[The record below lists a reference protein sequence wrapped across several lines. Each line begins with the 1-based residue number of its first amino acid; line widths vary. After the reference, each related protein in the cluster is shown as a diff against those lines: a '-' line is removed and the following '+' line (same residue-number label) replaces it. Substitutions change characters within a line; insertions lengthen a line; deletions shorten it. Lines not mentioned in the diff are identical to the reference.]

1 MAFLFTNIYSSIIV
15 MIACFCFLFY
25 SAEKLVKYSVNI
37 SDYLNFSRML
47 TGIFIVGIA
56 TTAPESAVSVLAS
69 LNKHSQMAFGNAYG
83 SVICNTG
90 LALGFA
96 SIFTNKV
103 ITIQKKEFLEMVMFF
118 LLIFSISLF
127 FTLDGTVTR
136 REGGSLFLLLFC
148 YIWYSTINKKNPKE
162 VEVKSKNSGILL
174 PIIKF
179 IISVICVLFFS
190 RLIVVSA
197 VNIAKALGVSKTIIG
212 LTVVAIGTSLPEI
225 SATISAAKRGE
236 NDIAVGT
243 IFGANIL
250 NILFVMG
257 LSALARPIH
266 LNGQDIVF
274 GFSWAFIISV
284 VMFILLGF
292 GYKLTKSDGVMLLF
306 VYVIYIG
313 SSFLIR
319 F

>member
-1 MAFLFTNIYSSIIV
+1 M
-15 MIACFCFLFY
+15 
-25 SAEKLVKYSVNI
+25 
-37 SDYLNFSRML
+37 
-47 TGIFIVGIA
+47 
-56 TTAPESAVSVLAS
+56 
-69 LNKHSQMAFGNAYG
+69 
-83 SVICNTG
+83 
-90 LALGFA
+90 
-96 SIFTNKV
+96 
-103 ITIQKKEFLEMVMFF
+103 
-118 LLIFSISLF
+118 
-127 FTLDGTVTR
+127 
-136 REGGSLFLLLFC
+136 
-148 YIWYSTINKKNPKE
+148 
-162 VEVKSKNSGILL
+162 KSKNSGILL